1 MYVNGRLADSEW
13 AEDMHLYVGMHACL
27 SFIEGLDE
35 Y

>member
-13 AEDMHLYVGMHACL
+13 AEDMHVGMHACL